1 MIYNYKG
8 HGVFDSK
15 CDLFLNGN
23 VVLVTELADN
33 TGTSITNAAEGLA
46 TEICE
51 KYKIKFKNL
60 VWIEHYPDSGL
71 YDETF
76 DMVTFEV
83 IGGRLYNPS
92 WKRISKDKAYDLM
105 GW

>member
-8 HGVFDSK
+8 LGVHDSK
-15 CDLFLNGN
+15 CEIFINGN
-23 VVLVTELADN
+23 VVFASELVDSA
-33 TGTSITNAAEGLA
+33 GTSITNAAEDIA
-46 TEICE
+46 TDICNE
-51 KYKIKFKNL
+51 FGIKFKEL
-60 VWIEHYPDSGL
+60 VWIEHYPERGM

-76 DMVTFEV
+76 DLVTFEV